1 MAQGSI
7 FRQKSLER
15 AASPE
20 QLDQYIRVSS
30 PGAWTLLALIVAL
43 IAIALVAVLGAMS
56 GQIGEKFNMA
66 SKTLNETNTNTVP
79 PFSASGN

>member
-1 MAQGSI
+1 M
-7 FRQKSLER
+7 FFPNRNKSLRES
-15 AASPE
+15 ASGQGMTE
-20 QLDQYIRVSS
+20 Y
-30 PGAWTLLALIVAL
+30 ALIVAL